1 MLKKKNKA
9 SMLLLVCGVLL
20 FSGLVLN
27 YGSTKNLGLI
37 VYHPMS
43 CCHISVPFG
52 F

>member
-1 MLKKKNKA
+1 MLKKKNKE

-20 FSGLVLN
+20 FLGLVLS

-43 CCHISVPFG
+43 YCHMPVPFG